1 MSDHPATEKLQK
13 GEIDGTEPVNVGPE
27 KKGTMKEQA
36 AHCADETREA
46 LKDSA
51 DRAAKT
57 AADMK
62 QKAGKMAHDAH
73 EEISKKMESLKEGA
87 GTMKDTAGQV
97 AHDTREV
104 VGEKVQGMKE
114 GAAHAAKV
122 VGAAGQRASDA
133 IMNEGDDKDKP
144 LKDQPLKDKGHF
156 EDPLHKDRGFLEPHD
171 KDVVTHDAELR
182 EGAFIGAPKKD
193 EFGHSDDAVG
203 PDKKGFTDK
212 LSEKAHNAADI
223 ATGAAV
229 TAKEKGQQGLEVAK
243 EKAEETSGK
252 LKESGHDT
260 HEAAAQKA
268 HETKEAAARKVQDT
282 TEAASQK
289 AHETSEWAGDKA
301 HEAKDAA
308 AEHGQHGGDS
318 TKDKAQEAPGLLAGA
333 RDTVVQKAH
342 DLQEGVSHVLVA
354 AKDKVVDVGSRVK
367 ETIIGPERKGS
378 VKDPNAAHA
387 ASESVQQEAHE
398 FREGDDKAHL
408 TKAEHEEPTAGEF
421 HASKIPSAPEHA

>member
-27 KKGTMKEQA
+27 KKGTMK
-36 AHCADETREA
+36 D
-46 LKDSA
+46 K
-51 DRAAKT
+51 
-57 AADMK
+57 
-62 QKAGKMAHDAH
+62 
-73 EEISKKMESLKEGA
+73 
-87 GTMKDTAGQV
+87 AGQV

-243 EKAEETSGK
+243 EKAEETSG
-252 LKESGHDT
+252 
-260 HEAAAQKA
+260 
-268 HETKEAAARKVQDT
+268 
-282 TEAASQK
+282 
-289 AHETSEWAGDKA
+289 
-301 HEAKDAA
+301 
-308 AEHGQHGGDS
+308 
-318 TKDKAQEAPGLLAGA
+318 LLAGA